1 MIGKSIDYNKKYS
14 NNNAIWGKPH
24 LDSELKRYLNLIDI
38 GNVLDLGIGEGNS
51 SIILADLGFNVTGVD
66 NSDKALN
73 IFSTGKND
81 NLSLIKDDI
90 RNFKIQNNYYDLI
103 MSRAVL
109 HFLHKDDVKNIIYD
123 IKSNLKNNVL
133 VYITVFSINDDSMNK
148 KLANNDFKKLDNN
161 IFHNTLNDNYMSYF
175 TKDEILELFNGF
187 ETILILD
194 EYSLDLNHG
203 EPHYHGIIKYIG
215 KKFSK

>member
-1 MIGKSIDYNKKYS
+1 
-14 NNNAIWGKPH
+14 
-24 LDSELKRYLNLIDI
+24 
-38 GNVLDLGIGEGNS
+38 
-51 SIILADLGFNVTGVD
+51 
-66 NSDKALN
+66 
-73 IFSTGKND
+73 
-81 NLSLIKDDI
+81 
-90 RNFKIQNNYYDLI
+90 
-103 MSRAVL
+103 
-109 HFLHKDDVKNIIYD
+109 
-123 IKSNLKNNVL
+123 
-133 VYITVFSINDDSMNK
+133 MNK

-194 EYSLDLNHG
+194 EYSLYLSHG